1 MKLNEFVR
9 KYGFMVDTMLESPR
23 RIAQVIGTEILR
35 ATGDEDIHCKNMPL
49 NESGVTIVSDIR
61 FPNEFNYF
69 NKLEGTLFIPIYIQR
84 DEAEQ
89 YVTEDSHPSEKCVFE
104 FAHKCI
110 SLHNNSDLHDLKIN
124 TLQLLRDEGIL
135 GMTSLTGGRNL

>member
-89 YVTEDSHPSEKCVFE
+89 YVTEDSHPSEKSVFE